1 MKKILVIM
9 SAVSMLFCAASAQSN
24 SVWKKQ
30 TRLITSA
37 TDNTSAAKIG
47 KRGTITVGGN
57 INCMELEYD
66 DVKSD
71 TRIGGGGNFELA
83 FNVVR
88 SRTRNLGMDVVVPI
102 SYNYM
107 KTRFSD
113 YDASVKYQ
121 RTELPVVLRPYFRY
135 AVSKDL
141 LITPFIQGGVGA
153 MILNY
158 KGSIAGAGADVN
170 EGTFMY
176 TFGGG
181 VEFQLYK
188 YVALTPKI
196 SYTGIAGESDEW
208 RNNVDLERDLKFSLE
223 AAFQLTRGWAFVAEY
238 SYMMGN
244 DATLTLPVL
253 GRLDRDCAAHVVQLG
268 FRYGF

>member
-9 SAVSMLFCAASAQSN
+9 SAVSMLFCAAAAQSN

-153 MILNY
+153 MMLNY
-158 KGSIAGAGADVN
+158 KGSS
-170 EGTFMY
+170 
-176 TFGGG
+176 
-181 VEFQLYK
+181 
-188 YVALTPKI
+188 VALTPKI

>member
-47 KRGTITVGGN
+47 KRGTITVGGSLN
-57 INCMELEYD
+57 SMDLKSNG
-66 DVKSD
+66 VKSD
-71 TRIGGGGNFELA
+71 TRIGGGGNLEIA

-88 SRTRNLGMDVVVPI
+88 SRTRNLGMDVVLPF
-102 SYNYM
+102 SYSYM
-107 KTRFSD
+107 KSSFPD
-113 YDASVKYQ
+113 QNLDAKYQ

-170 EGTFMY
+170 EGAFMY

-181 VEFQLYK
+181 IEFQLYK

>member
-47 KRGTITVGGN
+47 KRGTITVGGSLN
-57 INCMELEYD
+57 SMDLKSNG
-66 DVKSD
+66 VKSD
-71 TRIGGGGNFELA
+71 TRIGGGGNLEIA

-88 SRTRNLGMDVVVPI
+88 SRTRNLGMDVVLPF
-102 SYNYM
+102 SYIYM
-107 KTRFSD
+107 KSSFPD
-113 YDASVKYQ
+113 QNLDAKYQ

-141 LITPFIQGGVGA
+141 LITPFIQGGAGA
-153 MILNY
+153 MILDFSGFGTDINQ
-158 KGSIAGAGADVN
+158 GA
-170 EGTFMY
+170 FMY

-181 VEFQLYK
+181 IEFQIYK

-196 SYTGIAGESDEW
+196 SYTGITGESEEW
-208 RNNVDLERDLKFSLE
+208 RSTIDAERDLKLSLE

-238 SYMMGN
+238 SYMMFNDGN
-244 DATLTLPVL
+244 ITALSGTAAALN
-253 GRLDRDCAAHVVQLG
+253 GESERSAHVVQLG